1 MKNKKFKAFIISSDK
16 KSKITTL
23 NFSDLMEGNVLIKIH
38 FSSFNYKDGLAI
50 LNKAPIVRKFPMIPG
65 SDLSGQVLES
75 THKRFKKGD
84 KVICNGW
91 GIGEKHFGGFSQY
104 AKLNGDWLIHLPN
117 KFTLEESMIIG
128 AAGYT
133 AALCVQELIKK
144 IKKPGDG
151 EIIVTGA
158 SGGVGCIAV
167 NLLSNLNYNVVA
179 LTNKDSDFLMKLGAK
194 RILKRSEFIY
204 TKNSLSKEKWSGAID
219 TVGGDILSTLLTEIC
234 YDGIIVNTGL
244 ARSADL
250 NTTVYPF
257 ILRNITLA
265 GVDCVYADYKK
276 RVKAWKF
283 LEENLDKS
291 ILKKIKTTRSF
302 NDLKKISSEILKGKI
317 KGRTVIKVI

>member
-144 IKKPGDG
+144 IKKPGNG

-204 TKNSLSKEKWSGAID
+204 TKNSLSKEKWNGAID

-317 KGRTVIKVI
+317 KGRTIIKVI

>member
-265 GVDCVYADYKK
+265 GVDCVYADYIK